1 MVYYSCYASP
11 SGRISPRFF
20 GTSAGALEPLALAC
34 APQVDPGED
43 HGELRRLEFDAVAF
57 GGAGHREGSALESL
71 VPDDQPV
78 TIKEEDGGDSRVDEP
93 GRRSRRGVGQ
103 CTTARSGAPAHSA
116 GAHSPHRASGR
127 PAPPPRP
134 AR

>member
-11 SGRISPRFF
+11 SGRISPCFF

-78 TIKEEDGGDSRVDEP
+78 TIKEEDLDPIPPSVEEEEDKA
-93 GRRSRRGVGQ
+93 GRAVRL
-103 CTTARSGAPAHSA
+103 
-116 GAHSPHRASGR
+116 
-127 PAPPPRP
+127 P
-134 AR
+134 ARYWVQRYHEEGFAGL